1 MPHSGEFAGTSEH
14 RRNAPRGEPH
24 SPLDAFPWKSY
35 AWARMRVRV
44 PLGTALLAVLAL
56 GAIGSARAA
65 EIGGSQGND
74 RLIGTQRP
82 DLMLARGG
90 HDYLE
95 GRAGGDLLDGGT
107 GRDLVFAG
115 AGNDRI
121 ALHADDGRDAVFCGA
136 GQDLVNAELA
146 DTVGPDC
153 EVVVRQLSR
162 DRSAGFPAQL
172 GTQVEPDSLSA
183 GSTIVTAFQS
193 GRLVDGGAAVIAWA
207 TSRDAGRTWR
217 RGFLEYPG
225 RVSDPVVAYDES
237 RGTWLIAAL
246 GAADRNAALLVARS
260 PDGVAWTPLRSV
272 VDDATE
278 TYDKEWLTCDNRQSS
293 RFHGRCYLAYLDVA
307 SSEIRVRRSTDGGA
321 TWSAPA
327 RILSGAPP
335 PATPNGAQP
344 VVRPDGTVLVPFTV
358 FGSIDDATT
367 DRISVARSTDGGA
380 TFGPARRIAQ
390 LFEEV
395 QIDVRAPAFVSADV
409 DAGGTVYL
417 AWTDCRFSRECTSNG
432 IVLVS
437 SSDGVTWSA
446 PRYVPVGAPDA
457 PAHRFVPGLALD
469 PASRGTS
476 ARIAI
481 TTYTVSKPQ
490 GCVDCEVVDAYLVTS
505 ADGGRSWRP
514 AVRLNVESMSTHWLA
529 ATSLG
534 PMLGDYISTSY
545 VGGQPVPVLALAAAP
560 DEVGFREAIYA
571 GTGVPR

>member
-24 SPLDAFPWKSY
+24 SSFDAFPWKSY

-74 RLIGTQRP
+74 RLIGTQQP

-417 AWTDCRFSRECTSNG
+417 AWADCRFSRECTSNG

-469 PASRGTS
+469 PATRGTS